1 MNTLFLV
8 IIPAIMFFVVYW
20 FVRKEVNRLIAEGA
34 LKEDFDRY
42 MAEYIAVMFTTILAV
57 CYPVTIVTYV
67 IYKISKG
74 LEKK

>member
-34 LKEDFDRY
+34 LKEAPERF
-42 MAEYIAVMFTTILAV
+42 MAEFLAIMLAILLAGW
-57 CYPVTIVTYV
+57 YPVTIVAYV
-67 IYKISKG
+67 IYKVSKG